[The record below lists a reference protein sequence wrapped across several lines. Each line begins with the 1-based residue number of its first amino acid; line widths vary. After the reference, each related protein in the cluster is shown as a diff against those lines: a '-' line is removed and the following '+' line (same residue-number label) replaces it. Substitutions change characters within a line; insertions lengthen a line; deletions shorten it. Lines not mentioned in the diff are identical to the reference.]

1 MKQKVITIK
10 VRDLVKGYSSSE
22 ENGVR
27 GYDGKLDIRPP
38 YQRELVYKDAQQKA
52 VIETILEDC
61 CLNLFQWSDNGD
73 GTYEL
78 LDGQQ
83 RTLSICKYING
94 DFNYKGLGFTNQPDD
109 IKEKILNFEII
120 VNVVKGEQSER
131 LRWFE
136 KINVAGEPLSR
147 QELRNATYVGKW
159 LSDAKDYFSKNSCA
173 ASNKA
178 SYLID
183 KKLSPIRQEYLELA
197 IKWVTH
203 SKSDDAIRDYMA
215 KHQFDENANE
225 LKEYFCKVIDWVED
239 TFDIRNNFPKGYY
252 RTEMRGLDWGTL
264 YEKYHNNTY
273 NPQVLENK
281 VAELMAN
288 EEVTNKK
295 GIYEYVLSNE
305 DEDVARELSNRKF
318 SDRDKRTKYEQQKG
332 ICPICGEWHD
342 IKEMEGDHIIPW
354 WKGGTTTF
362 DNLQM
367 LCKKCNGKKSG
378 S

>member
-1 MKQKVITIK
+1 MKQKVTTIK
-10 VRDLVKGYSSSE
+10 VRDLVNGYSSSE

-94 DFNYKGLGFTNQPDD
+94 DFSYNGLGFINQPTD
-109 IKEKILNFEII
+109 IKEKILDFEII
-120 VNVVKGEQSER
+120 VNIVKGEQSER
-131 LRWFE
+131 LKWFE

-159 LSDAKDYFSKNSCA
+159 LSDAKDYFSKNGCA
-173 ASNKA
+173 AFNKA
-178 SYLID
+178 SYLIE

-197 IKWVTH
+197 IKWITH

-239 TFDIRNNFPKGYY
+239 TFDIRKPDAKSY
-252 RTEMRGLDWGTL
+252 RAEMRGLDWGTL

-305 DEDVARELSNRKF
+305 SEDVARALSNRTF
-318 SDRDKRTKYEQQKG
+318 SERDKRTKYEQQKG

>member
-1 MKQKVITIK
+1 MEQRDIKIK

-27 GYDGKLDIRPP
+27 GYDGKLNIRPP
-38 YQRELVYKDAQQKA
+38 YQREFIYDDRKQKA
-52 VIETILEDC
+52 VIDTILNNC
-61 CLNLFQWSDNGD
+61 CLGYFHWSDNGD
-73 GTYEL
+73 GTYEV

-83 RTLSICKYING
+83 RTLSICKYVQG
-94 DFNYKGLGFTNQPDD
+94 DFSYNGLYFGNSKD
-109 IKEKILNFEII
+109 IQEKILDFEIT
-120 VNVVKGEQSER
+120 VNIVKGGELER
-131 LRWFE
+131 LMWFE
-136 KINVAGEPLSR
+136 KINVAGEVLTK
-147 QELRNATYVGKW
+147 QELRNATYVGEW
-159 LSDAKDYFSKNSCA
+159 LSDAKLYFSKKNCTA
-173 ASNKA
+173 FNKA
-178 SYLID
+178 NLFIKGD
-183 KKLSPIRQEYLELA
+183 PIRQEYLELA
-197 IKWVTH
+197 IKWITH

-239 TFDIRNNFPKGYY
+239 TFDIRKPDSKSY
-252 RTEMRGLDWGTL
+252 RAEMRGLDWGTL

-305 DEDVARELSNRKF
+305 SEDVARALSNRTF
-318 SDRDKRTKYEQQKG
+318 SERDKRTKYEQQKG

>member
-1 MKQKVITIK
+1 MKQKVTTIK

-94 DFNYKGLGFTNQPDD
+94 DFSYNGLGFINQPTD
-109 IKEKILNFEII
+109 IKEKILDFEII
-120 VNVVKGEQSER
+120 VNIVKGEQSER
-131 LRWFE
+131 LKWFE

-159 LSDAKDYFSKNSCA
+159 LSDAKDYFSKNGCA
-173 ASNKA
+173 AFNKA
-178 SYLID
+178 SYLIE

-197 IKWVTH
+197 IKWITH

-239 TFDIRNNFPKGYY
+239 TFDIRKPDSESY
-252 RTEMRGLDWGTL
+252 RAEMRGLDWGTL

-305 DEDVARELSNRKF
+305 SEDVARALSNRTF
-318 SDRDKRTKYEQQKG
+318 SERDKRTKYEQQKG

-362 DNLQM
+362 NNLQM

>member
-1 MKQKVITIK
+1 MEQRDIKIK

-27 GYDGKLDIRPP
+27 GYDGKLNIRPP
-38 YQRELVYKDAQQKA
+38 YQREFIYDDRKQKA
-52 VIETILEDC
+52 VIDTILNNC
-61 CLNLFQWSDNGD
+61 CLGYFHWSDNGD
-73 GTYEL
+73 GTYEV

-83 RTLSICKYING
+83 RTLSICKYVQG
-94 DFNYKGLGFTNQPDD
+94 DFSYNGLYFGNSKD
-109 IKEKILNFEII
+109 IQEKILDFEIT
-120 VNVVKGEQSER
+120 VNIVKGGELER
-131 LRWFE
+131 LMWFE
-136 KINVAGEPLSR
+136 KINVAGEVLTK
-147 QELRNATYVGKW
+147 QELRNATYVGEW
-159 LSDAKDYFSKNSCA
+159 LSDAKLYFSKKNCTA
-173 ASNKA
+173 FNKA
-178 SYLID
+178 NLFIKGD
-183 KKLSPIRQEYLELA
+183 PIRQEYLELA
-197 IKWVTH
+197 IKWITH
-203 SKSDDAIRDYMA
+203 SNSDDAIRDYMG
-215 KHQFDENANE
+215 KHQHDANANE

-239 TFDIRNNFPKGYY
+239 TFDIRYAKSKSYRKEMKGI
-252 RTEMRGLDWGTL
+252 DWGTL

-332 ICPICGEWHD
+332 ICPICGEYHD

>member
-38 YQRELVYKDAQQKA
+38 YQREFIYNEEKQRL

-73 GTYEL
+73 GTYEV

-94 DFNYKGLGFTNQPDD
+94 DFSYNNLFFYNQPKD
-109 IKEKILNFEII
+109 IQEKILDFEII
-120 VNVVKGEQSER
+120 VNIVKGENSER

-136 KINVAGEPLSR
+136 KINVAGEVLTK
-147 QELRNATYVGKW
+147 QELRNATYVGEW
-159 LSDAKDYFSKNSCA
+159 LSDAKLYFSKNNCA
-173 ASNKA
+173 AFNKA
-178 SYLID
+178 KHLIKGD
-183 KKLSPIRQEYLELA
+183 PIRQEYLELA
-197 IKWVTH
+197 IKWIAH
-203 SKSDDAIRDYMA
+203 SNSDDAIKDYMG
-215 KHQFDENANE
+215 KHQYDANADE
-225 LKEYFCKVIDWVED
+225 LKEYFCKVIDWVEA
-239 TFDIRNNFPKGYY
+239 TFDIRDANSTKYRKEMKGI
-252 RTEMRGLDWGTL
+252 DWGTL

-342 IKEMEGDHIIPW
+342 IKEMDGDHIIPW

>member
-1 MKQKVITIK
+1 MKQKVTTIK

-94 DFNYKGLGFTNQPDD
+94 DFNYNGLGFINQPTD
-109 IKEKILNFEII
+109 IKKKILDFEII
-120 VNVVKGEQSER
+120 VNIVKGEQSER
-131 LRWFE
+131 LKWFE

-159 LSDAKDYFSKNSCA
+159 LSDAKDYFSKNGCA
-173 ASNKA
+173 AFNKA
-178 SYLID
+178 SYLIE

-197 IKWVTH
+197 IKWITH

-305 DEDVARELSNRKF
+305 SEDVARALSNRTF
-318 SDRDKRTKYEQQKG
+318 SERDKRTKYEQQKG

>member
-1 MKQKVITIK
+1 MKQKVTTIK
-10 VRDLVKGYSSSE
+10 VRDLVNGYSSSE

-94 DFNYKGLGFTNQPDD
+94 DFNYNGLGFINQPTD
-109 IKEKILNFEII
+109 IKEKILDFEII
-120 VNVVKGEQSER
+120 VNIVKGEQSER
-131 LRWFE
+131 LKWFE

-159 LSDAKDYFSKNSCA
+159 LSDAKDYFSKNGCA
-173 ASNKA
+173 AFNKA
-178 SYLID
+178 SYLIE

-197 IKWVTH
+197 IKWITH

-305 DEDVARELSNRKF
+305 SEDVARALSNRTF
-318 SDRDKRTKYEQQKG
+318 SERDKRTKYEQQKG

>member
-1 MKQKVITIK
+1 MKQKVTTIK
-10 VRDLVKGYSSSE
+10 VRDLVNGYSSSE

-94 DFNYKGLGFTNQPDD
+94 DFSYNGLGFINQPTD
-109 IKEKILNFEII
+109 IKEKILDFEII
-120 VNVVKGEQSER
+120 VNIVKGEQSER
-131 LRWFE
+131 LKWFE

-159 LSDAKDYFSKNSCA
+159 LSDAKDYFSKNGCA
-173 ASNKA
+173 AFNKA
-178 SYLID
+178 SYLIE

-197 IKWVTH
+197 IKWITH

-239 TFDIRNNFPKGYY
+239 TFDIRKPDSKSY
-252 RTEMRGLDWGTL
+252 RAEMRGLDWGTL

-305 DEDVARELSNRKF
+305 SEDVARALSNRTF
-318 SDRDKRTKYEQQKG
+318 SERDKRTKYEQQKG

>member
-1 MKQKVITIK
+1 MEQRDIKIK

-27 GYDGKLDIRPP
+27 GYDGKLNIRPP
-38 YQRELVYKDAQQKA
+38 YQREFIYDDRKQKA
-52 VIETILEDC
+52 VIDTILNNC
-61 CLNLFQWSDNGD
+61 CLGYFHWSDNGD
-73 GTYEL
+73 GTYEV

-83 RTLSICKYING
+83 RTLSICKYVQG
-94 DFNYKGLGFTNQPDD
+94 DFSYNGLYFGNSKD
-109 IKEKILNFEII
+109 IQEKILDFEIT
-120 VNVVKGEQSER
+120 VNIVKGGELER
-131 LRWFE
+131 LMWFE
-136 KINVAGEPLSR
+136 KINVAGEVLTK
-147 QELRNATYVGKW
+147 QELRNATYVGEW
-159 LSDAKDYFSKNSCA
+159 LSDAKLYFSKKNCTA
-173 ASNKA
+173 FNKA
-178 SYLID
+178 NLFIKGD
-183 KKLSPIRQEYLELA
+183 PIRQEYLELA
-197 IKWVTH
+197 IKWITH
-203 SKSDDAIRDYMA
+203 SNSDDAIRDYMA

>member
-1 MKQKVITIK
+1 MEQRDIKIK
-10 VRDLVKGYSSSE
+10 VRDLVEGYSSSE

-27 GYDGKLDIRPP
+27 GYDGKLNIRPP
-38 YQRELVYKDAQQKA
+38 YQREFIYDDRKQKA
-52 VIETILEDC
+52 VIDTILNNC
-61 CLNLFQWSDNGD
+61 CLGYFHWSDNGD
-73 GTYEL
+73 GTYEV

-83 RTLSICKYING
+83 RTLSICKYVQG
-94 DFNYKGLGFTNQPDD
+94 DFSYNGLYFGNSKD
-109 IKEKILNFEII
+109 IQEKILDFEIT
-120 VNVVKGEQSER
+120 VNIVKGGELER
-131 LRWFE
+131 LMWFE
-136 KINVAGEPLSR
+136 KINVAGEVLTK
-147 QELRNATYVGKW
+147 QELRNATYVGEW
-159 LSDAKDYFSKNSCA
+159 LSDAKLYFSKKNCTA
-173 ASNKA
+173 FNKA
-178 SYLID
+178 NLFIKGD
-183 KKLSPIRQEYLELA
+183 PIRQEYLELA
-197 IKWVTH
+197 IKWITH
-203 SKSDDAIRDYMA
+203 SNSDDAIRDYMG
-215 KHQFDENANE
+215 KHQHDANANE

-239 TFDIRNNFPKGYY
+239 TFDIRYAGSKSYRKEMKGI
-252 RTEMRGLDWGTL
+252 DWGTL